1 MFYIDI
7 RKTFIYNND
16 KYSSKRSENNLPSI
30 KQSVE
35 TSVINDKGELVSK
48 RANKTLSWGA
58 EPSYIKLY
66 LQDILYLSDIPN
78 KHTQVLY
85 ELLKRSTYAGDK
97 DGMQVIVNSYVKN
110 CIKDKLGLKNVG
122 SISNAITELVKGK
135 ILYRVGTGAYNFNPY
150 LFGKGDWQDVTM
162 TLREK
167 HSRLYANTTTK
178 KRVMKARRINLYHVQ
193 ERRVNHMILNMDK
206 IQFESR
212 AEIGTIIKALED
224 WQEDHE
230 KDETVQELINKLDAM
245 SMNW

>member
-1 MFYIDI
+1 M
-7 RKTFIYNND
+7 
-16 KYSSKRSENNLPSI
+16 PSI

-150 LFGKGDWQDVTM
+150 LFGKGDWQDV
-162 TLREK
+162 
-167 HSRLYANTTTK
+167 SRLRLEVNYDDIKGKTFKTVCEYNDK
-178 KRVMKARRINLYHVQ
+178 K
-193 ERRVNHMILNMDK
+193 ESMDK